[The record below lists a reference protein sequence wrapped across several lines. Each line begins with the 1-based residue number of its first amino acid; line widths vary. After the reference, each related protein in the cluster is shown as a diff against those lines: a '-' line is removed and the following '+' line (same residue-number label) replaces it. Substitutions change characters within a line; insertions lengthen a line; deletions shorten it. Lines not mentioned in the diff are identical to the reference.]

1 MTQAN
6 SMESPVYQGQFGEF
20 SITPSDRQSVII
32 YRSGLMVAAL
42 CFAIATVLIFW
53 QGTTP
58 AILTSLNI
66 LYACFCLALGV
77 SLLTIHI
84 YLKVLHR
91 FLQVCWATGAVTA
104 LIVIFTRPDP
114 FVVTVY
120 HEAIALVGIGFTFVA
135 LTGIY
140 FKEAFCFNRLE
151 TKLLTPLVPL
161 LILGHLAGLLTPS
174 MEKNLLAAWAILFLI
189 FALRKAGQDIPA
201 DIGDKSVFAYLK
213 EQEKAKN

>member
-20 SITPSDRQSVII
+20 IITPSDRQSVII

-42 CFAIATVLIFW
+42 SFAIATVLLLW
-53 QGTTP
+53 QGTTST
-58 AILTSLNI
+58 ILTSLSV
-66 LYACFCLALGV
+66 LYACFSLALGV

-84 YLKVLHR
+84 YLQVLHR
-91 FLQVCWATGAVTA
+91 FLQICWAIGTISA
-104 LIVIFTRPDP
+104 LTVMFTNPDP
-114 FVVTVY
+114 LVITVY
-120 HEAIALVGIGFTFVA
+120 HEAIALVGIGFTFVS

-161 LILGHLAGLLTPS
+161 LILGHLSGLLTPS
-174 MEKNLLAAWAILFLI
+174 MEKFLLAVWAILFLV
-189 FALRKAGQDIPA
+189 FALRKASQDIPS

-213 EQEKAKN
+213 QEKKAQA

>member
-6 SMESPVYQGQFGEF
+6 PIESPVYQGQFGEF

-32 YRSGLMVAAL
+32 YRSGLMAAAL
-42 CFAIATVLIFW
+42 SFALAPVLLFW

-58 AILTSLNI
+58 PILTTLSP

-91 FLQVCWATGAVTA
+91 FLQLCWAIGAITA
-104 LIVIFTRPDP
+104 LILNFTRPDP
-114 FVVTVY
+114 LVVTVY
-120 HEAIALVGIGFTFVA
+120 HEPIALVGIGFTFVA
-135 LTGIY
+135 LCGIY

-161 LILGHLAGLLTPS
+161 LILGHLSGLLTPS
-174 MEKNLLAAWAILFLI
+174 MEQILLSAWAILFLV
-189 FALRKAGQDIPA
+189 FAVRKAGQDIPS

-213 EQEKAKN
+213 QQEKVKG